1 MNTISNWGAIISAV
15 AIIWSLF
22 WKGLALWHSA
32 KKGNKVWFIVLLLV
46 NSLGLLDAYYLFG
59 VEKVKNNKLFK

>member
-1 MNTISNWGAIISAV
+1 MNTISNWGAIIIAV